1 MLRVKYIENFINS
14 QPFVV
19 IVSDRYGFQK
29 AHDYFSKQ
37 NGAYLCDQ
45 RITNYCEVAPLN
57 PEGLYLNAGECVAIA
72 NIFKTL
78 IDNDVPKHDY
88 LDIMAL
94 PKIEIIISY
103 LEYTDL
109 F

>member
-1 MLRVKYIENFINS
+1 MLRVKYIENFINN

-29 AHDYFSKQ
+29 AYDYFSKK

-45 RITNYCEVAPLN
+45 SITDFFEIEPLIK
-57 PEGLYLNAGECVAIA
+57 EELYLNTNECREIA
-72 NIFKTL
+72 NIFKNL
-78 IDNDVPKHDY
+78 IYDDAPKHDY
-88 LDIMAL
+88 FDIEAL
-94 PKIEIIISY
+94 PKIEIFISY